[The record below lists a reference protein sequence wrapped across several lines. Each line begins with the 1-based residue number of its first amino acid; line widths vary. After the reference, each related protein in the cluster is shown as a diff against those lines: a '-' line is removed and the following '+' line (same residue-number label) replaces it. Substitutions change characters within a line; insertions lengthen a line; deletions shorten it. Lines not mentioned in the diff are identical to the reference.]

1 MSMIFQF
8 RMLCDE
14 DDYFLREYEVPYDM
28 TLAAFRDFIN
38 KDLQYRPEELTS
50 FFTADERWEKLREFT
65 LMDMDDG
72 SEGAPAAMES
82 VTLGQIIHNNRD
94 RLIYL
99 FDLFGDRAYFLELTG
114 TYEAGEVD
122 LPVRRARRPGVFLGT
137 DRGHE
142 GGTGQALSGRN
153 ACRRRCSRPVSCRGG
168 KRKRFRFRRRDG
180 RFQRFRR
187 HRRLWR

>member
-50 FFTADERWEKLREFT
+50 FFTADDRWNKLQEFT
-65 LMDMDDG
+65 AMDMGATESDG
-72 SEGAPAAMES
+72 ELLPQAMDR
-82 VTLGQIIHNNRD
+82 TLLSQVVRKKRD
-94 RLIYL
+94 RLIYQ
-99 FDLFGDRAYFLELTG
+99 FDVLGDRACFL
-114 TYEAGEVD
+114 
-122 LPVRRARRPGVFLGT
+122 
-137 DRGHE
+137 E